1 MLNLVIDEWF
11 WEYLCGNDDNNLKL
25 IGKLILQF
33 YEKNNIKIYVVEKSK
48 FEIKQFECFKSL
60 ENYSGVTLLR
70 IRKIWF
76 DGIHSNSQKYELI
89 AEEKLKDINCP
100 DQNLN
105 VKDDDCYLYQL
116 IFYLLKEY
124 SLSPVI
130 FVSTDGE
137 LIEEFKRVFKN
148 NIQVYYPQQFSQ
160 FID

>member
-11 WEYLCGNDDNNLKL
+11 WEYLCGNDANNLKL

-48 FEIKQFECFKSL
+48 FEKKQFECLKSL
-60 ENYSGVTLLR
+60 ENNSEDIFTSLR
-70 IRKIWF
+70 KVWF
-76 DGIHSNSQKYELI
+76 NGIHSNSQKYELI

-105 VKDDDCYLYQL
+105 VKDDDCYLYKL

-124 SLSPVI
+124 SLSPII
-130 FVSTDGE
+130 FVSTDRE
-137 LIEEFKRVFKN
+137 LIGEFKRVFKN
-148 NIQVYYPQQFSQ
+148 NIKVFCPQQFQQ
-160 FID
+160 FI